1 MKARDIEKR
10 LDKSLGNM
18 PAMDA
23 ATIIANGI
31 NYTARNKLSR
41 QRGYAFENWIVKEIG
56 SYPYWGCRRLGGS
69 STGLPDVM
77 ASYAKTVP
85 ENKHASIMK
94 WKTIIMAIEAKEG
107 EDNTLYVE
115 REQIKRCYAAI
126 TALWQSIDDKWIL
139 LAFKFLRNK
148 TQYKA
153 RTQTLL
159 RFILLPYV
167 DIANWLVKYYNS
179 EYVKIL
185 FRYDIRKEELSIIQ
199 YDSQTG
205 NKATMLYGKEAS
217 KDYEMF
223 DNIAELIGYVV
234 HV

>member
-1 MKARDIEKR
+1 MKSRDIEKK
-10 LDKSLGNM
+10 LEKSGLLV
-18 PAMDA
+18 D
-23 ATIIANGI
+23 
-31 NYTARNKLSR
+31 YTARNKKSR
-41 QRGYAFENWIVKEIG
+41 QRGYAFENWIVKEITG
-56 SYPYWGCRRLGGS
+56 YPYWGARRLGGS

-77 ASYAKTVP
+77 ASYAKEETF
-85 ENKHASIMK
+85 NSGIK
-94 WKTIIMAIEAKEG
+94 WQTIIVAIEAKEG

-139 LAFKFLRNK
+139 LAFKFLRNQ

-159 RFILLPYV
+159 RFILLPYM
-167 DIANWLVKYYNS
+167 DIHQWLTKFYNT

-199 YDSQTG
+199 YDSNTG
-205 NKATMLYGKEAS
+205 NKATMLYGKAS

-223 DNIAELIGYVV
+223 NTIAELIGYLE

>member
-1 MKARDIEKR
+1 MKARDIEKK
-10 LDKSLGNM
+10 LDQDSAILKS
-18 PAMDA
+18 
-23 ATIIANGI
+23 GI
-31 NYTARNKLSR
+31 DYSARNKLSR
-41 QRGYAFENWIVKEIG
+41 SRGYAFENWIVKEISG
-56 SYPYWGCRRLGGS
+56 YPYWGSRRLGGS

-139 LAFKFLRNK
+139 LAFKFLRNNTK
-148 TQYKA
+148 YKA
-153 RTQTLL
+153 RPQTLL

-167 DIANWLVKYYNS
+167 DIANWLIKYYNS

-223 DNIAELIGYVV
+223 DNIAELIGYLV